1 MPIFLH
7 ESEGYMK
14 PSTLSQRIRDSNSA
28 NEDVENIA
36 GKLESLDLEDK
47 PQDAAPVSEV
57 APPAADEDDWEQLA
71 DKELEAPEKP
81 AAKSAPPPQD
91 KSPTILEL
99 YDFDPK
105 MQMHQ
110 IVKSFTKIVDPTG
123 TMPFRPKMVNDSLL
137 LTFSNPKHGIVPD
150 VIYSAN

>member
-91 KSPTILEL
+91 QSPTILEL